1 MAGNMTSNTE
11 HLTRSQ
17 LWSNQLKEYFE
28 DALFA
33 QRWVDWIT
41 DFPDGDVI
49 NIPSIGQA
57 EVQEYDEGRAITYN
71 KLATGNFQFRITE
84 YKASAYAISRKMM
97 QDSFYASR
105 VVSAF
110 VPKMQRALMKA
121 VEVDVLKV
129 INSGQT
135 SGDQNRI
142 NGASHRWVGQGTNQV
157 ISVEDF
163 AVARYALQKA
173 NVPMTNLV
181 AIVDPSVEYTI
192 NTLSNIVN
200 VSNNPRWEGII
211 GSGIGDATGMQFIAN
226 IYGFDVYVSQN
237 LPTVSNETINGTSV
251 TDGVVNYM
259 FSADSTALPIVGNI
273 RQAPIVDSEFNKDLQ
288 QEEYVTTSRWG
299 FGFYRP
305 ENAISV
311 LTSTNAVPV

>member
-1 MAGNMTSNTE
+1 MAGNMTSNTD
-11 HLTRSQ
+11 HLIRSQ

-135 SGDQNRI
+135 AGDQNRI
-142 NGASHRWVGQGTNQV
+142 NGASHRWVAQGTGNA
-157 ISVEDF
+157 IAVEDF
-163 AVARYALQKA
+163 AAALHSLRKA

-200 VSNNPRWEGII
+200 VSNNPMWEGVIS
-211 GSGIGDATGMQFIAN
+211 SGMGDSTGMRFVKN

-237 LPTVSNETINGTSV
+237 LPTVSSETINSTPI
-251 TDGVVNYM
+251 TDGVANYF
-259 FSADSTALPIVGNI
+259 FSADSTAIPIVGNI

-305 ENAISV
+305 ENAVTV
-311 LTSTNAVPV
+311 LSKQDVVPV